1 MIAKDTPRDGD
12 FASLLEGKTK
22 NTQGPAAESPQ
33 ATQALDIPSA
43 QRRQTVDDVLLHG
56 EDPTEEFLDEWN
68 ELNNLPEL
76 SDEELAQQALN
87 APGDD
92 GDINTPE

>member
-1 MIAKDTPRDGD
+1 MTSQDTPSNGD
-12 FASLLEGKTK
+12 FASLLEGKAKDAQPPAIQSPDATRAVD
-22 NTQGPAAESPQ
+22 PAAIRP
-33 ATQALDIPSA
+33 
-43 QRRQTVDDVLLHG
+43 RQTVEDVLVHG
-56 EDPTEEFLDEWN
+56 EAPTEEFLEEWN
-68 ELNNLPEL
+68 ELESLPEL